1 MSLVAN
7 ALRCVRP
14 VHYSTKRMTIDV
26 SLPETKAVDSVC
38 PYCGVGCAI
47 TYHVKDNK
55 IVQVSG
61 RESPVNHGRLC
72 VKGRYGFDY
81 ALHPQRLTVPL
92 IRRPECYPRGPLS
105 QDVRG
110 EDGQWKRK
118 PGGIVDYTEVLPAF
132 REATWEEAL
141 HLSPAS

>member
-1 MSLVAN
+1 MSRVAN
-7 ALRCVRP
+7 ALRCVRLGR
-14 VHYSTKRMTIDV
+14 YLTKPLTINV
-26 SLPETKAVDSVC
+26 SLPETKAVESVC

-81 ALHPQRLTVPL
+81 AFHPQRLTVPL
-92 IRRPECYPRGPLS
+92 IRRPEFYPRRAVL
-105 QDVRG
+105 
-110 EDGQWKRK
+110 KRC
-118 PGGIVDYTEVLPAF
+118 T
-132 REATWEEAL
+132 R
-141 HLSPAS
+141 